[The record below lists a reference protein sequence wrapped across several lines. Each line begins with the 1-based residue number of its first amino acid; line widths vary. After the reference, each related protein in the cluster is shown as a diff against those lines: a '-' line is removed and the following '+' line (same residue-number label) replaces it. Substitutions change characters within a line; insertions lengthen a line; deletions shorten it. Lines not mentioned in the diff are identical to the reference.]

1 MAVAIPVPD
10 RLAVRAAT
18 PARTPTDRAA
28 DGFRIMQR
36 ATALFAEE
44 LHLET
49 LLRELSSLVASSLH
63 ASHVRIWLA
72 AESEATLRVRWSR
85 GQTTTT
91 PEPRR
96 AAIGDGVVGL
106 VLLRRAAVRLPESDD
121 ERLRDPDAEARGAVL
136 ACPMLDHHR
145 WVVGVIEVRG
155 PTMGAEFDLHDE
167 ALLAMLARHTAIGVS
182 RAELFGRLEEW
193 AKSLEMLLAFNAAV
207 NKHLDT
213 REVVRALVEHAAR
226 FLNAC
231 GGRAGVAVPT
241 AALGGD
247 LVMTSDG
254 RFLGGQW
261 IDEVTTWP
269 RGRGIPG
276 ALLDSEFPQLLNELD
291 PLTVADPTLEEA
303 GVTRIM
309 AVPIKTGALQLVGF
323 FELYRPS
330 SAPPFTWQDAAFV
343 ESLGNTTAV
352 AIENARLLRA
362 LEGSRDEV
370 RALSADHVLRLEQER
385 RQISRELH
393 DVAGQALIGIKLGLQ
408 AVAAR
413 VAQEAPSCRGEIDA
427 LRAAVNDSTLQLK
440 TLARHLRPPTL
451 DTLGLGAALRQLAAD
466 VEGRT
471 GVTIRLA
478 GVTDLPRLS
487 QETEI
492 ALYRI
497 VQEAL
502 TNVARHAG
510 ECSVWITLA
519 LDGELLAVEI
529 ADDGAG
535 FDPELI
541 PSGMGRLGMHER
553 ATLLGGTL
561 LVQSA
566 PGDGTRVQARVPVR

>member
-1 MAVAIPVPD
+1 MTAVELPPEFRAPRAAP
-10 RLAVRAAT
+10 AVRSAT
-18 PARTPTDRAA
+18 ERAA
-28 DGFRIMQR
+28 DGFRVLQR
-36 ATALFAEE
+36 ASALFAEE
-44 LHLET
+44 LRLDV
-49 LLRELSSLVASSLH
+49 LLRELSALVASAVQ
-63 ASHVRIWLA
+63 ASYVRIWLA
-72 AESEATLRVRWSR
+72 AESEATLRVRWCR
-85 GQTTTT
+85 GVATM
-91 PEPRR
+91 PETLVR
-96 AAIGDGVVGL
+96 ASIGEGIVGA
-106 VLLRRAAVRLPESDD
+106 VLLRRTTVHVKDPEDP
-121 ERLRDPDAEARGAVL
+121 RLRDGDPDAEGAAL
-136 ACPMLDHHR
+136 ACPMLDHLHR
-145 WVVGVIEVRG
+145 VVGVIEVRG
-155 PTMGAEFDLHDE
+155 PLLRPFDAIDE
-167 ALLAMLARHTAIGVS
+167 ELLGVVARHTAIGWS

-207 NKHLDT
+207 NKHLDP

-241 AALGGD
+241 ATLAGEL
-247 LVMTSDG
+247 MMSSDG
-254 RFLGGQW
+254 RFLHGQW
-261 IDEVTTWP
+261 ADERTTWT
-269 RGRGIPG
+269 RGEGIPG
-276 ALLDSEFPQLLNELD
+276 TLLESEFPLLANEPEPAML
-291 PLTVADPTLEEA
+291 ADPALAAA
-303 GVTRIM
+303 GVTRIL

-323 FELYRPS
+323 FELYRQP

-385 RQISRELH
+385 RQIARELH

-408 AVAAR
+408 AVTAR
-413 VAQEAPSCRGEIDA
+413 VAQEAPSCRSELDA

-440 TLARHLRPPTL
+440 TLARTLRPPTL
-451 DTLGLGAALRQLAAD
+451 DTLGLGAALRQLGAD

-471 GVTIRLA
+471 GLMIRLK
-478 GVTDLPRLS
+478 GVLDLPRLS

-510 ECSVWITLA
+510 ACEVWISLEHDAQTLR
-519 LDGELLAVEI
+519 VEI
-529 ADDGAG
+529 TDTGCG
-535 FDPELI
+535 FDLEQIAP
-541 PSGMGRLGMHER
+541 GMGRLGMHER

-561 LVQSA
+561 TVHSSV
-566 PGDGTRVQARVPVR
+566 GGGTRVEARVPVH

>member
-1 MAVAIPVPD
+1 MTAVVPLSD
-10 RLAVRAAT
+10 ARMLRAA
-18 PARTPTDRAA
+18 PAMRSGTERAA
-28 DGFRIMQR
+28 DGFRVMQR

-44 LHLET
+44 LRLDV
-49 LLRELSSLVASSLH
+49 LLRELSSLVASALQS
-63 ASHVRIWLA
+63 SYVRIWLA
-72 AESEATLRVRWSR
+72 VESEATLRVRWHQ
-85 GQTTTT
+85 GQAST
-91 PEPRR
+91 PASSPK
-96 AAIGDGVVGL
+96 ASIGEGVVGA
-106 VLLRRAAVRLPESDD
+106 VLLRRAPVEVTDPTDPRLRD
-121 ERLRDPDAEARGAVL
+121 RDPDAQGAAL
-136 ACPMLDHHR
+136 ACPMLDHLHR
-145 WVVGVIEVRG
+145 VVGVIEVRS
-155 PTMGAEFDLHDE
+155 PQLRAFDSVDAE
-167 ALLAMLARHTAIGVS
+167 LLAMLARHTAIGLS

-207 NKHLDT
+207 NKHLDR

-241 AALGGD
+241 AALAGE
-247 LVMTSDG
+247 LMMSSDG
-254 RFLGGQW
+254 RFLHGQW
-261 IDEVTTWP
+261 ADDRITWA
-269 RGRGIPG
+269 RGEGIPG
-276 ALLDSEFPQLLNELD
+276 ALLDSEFPLLVNDLD
-291 PLTVADPTLEEA
+291 PAEMDDVALAHA
-303 GVTRIM
+303 GVTRIL

-323 FELYRPS
+323 FELYRPT

-408 AVAAR
+408 AVAVR
-413 VAQEAPSCRGEIDA
+413 VAQEAPSCSGELDA

-440 TLARHLRPPTL
+440 TLARTLRPPTL
-451 DTLGLGAALRQLAAD
+451 DTLGLGAALRQLASD

-471 GVTIRLA
+471 GLSIRLK
-478 GVTDLPRLS
+478 GVSDLPRLS

-510 ECSVWITLA
+510 DCTVWITLTHDA
-519 LDGELLAVEI
+519 HELAVEI
-529 ADDGAG
+529 ADTGVG
-535 FDPELI
+535 FDDEQIGP
-541 PSGMGRLGMHER
+541 GMGRLGMHER

-561 LVQSA
+561 SVQSA
-566 PGDGTRVQARVPVR
+566 IGQGTRVEARVPVH

>member
-1 MAVAIPVPD
+1 MT
-10 RLAVRAAT
+10 LAVPLSEARAMRAASSVRSAT
-18 PARTPTDRAA
+18 ERAA
-28 DGFRIMQR
+28 DGFRVMQR

-44 LHLET
+44 LQLDV
-49 LLRELSSLVASSLH
+49 LLRELSILVASSLR
-63 ASHVRIWLA
+63 ASFVRVWLVS
-72 AESEATLRVRWSR
+72 ESEATLRLRWVKGSPS
-85 GQTTTT
+85 T
-91 PEPRR
+91 PHPAPR
-96 AAIGDGVVGL
+96 ASIGEGVVGS
-106 VLLRRAAVRLPESDD
+106 VLLRRATMRLNQTDD
-121 ERLRDPDAEARGAVL
+121 PRLHDHDADARGAAL
-136 ACPMLDHHR
+136 ACPMLDHLHR
-145 WVVGVIEVRG
+145 VVGVIEVRHPLAG
-155 PTMGAEFDLHDE
+155 EFDAMDE
-167 ALLAMLARHTAIGVS
+167 ELLEMLARHTAIGVS

-213 REVVRALVEHAAR
+213 RQVVRSLVEHAAR

-241 AALGGD
+241 AVLDGE
-247 LVMTSDG
+247 LMMSSDG
-254 RFLGGQW
+254 RFLNGQW
-261 IDEVTTWP
+261 AEERTTWT
-269 RGRGIPG
+269 RGDGIPG
-276 ALLDSEFPQLLNELD
+276 SLLDSEFPLLSNELD
-291 PLTVADPTLEEA
+291 VIGMDDHVLTEA
-303 GVTRIM
+303 GVTRIL

-323 FELYRPS
+323 FELYRPA

-413 VAQEAPSCRGEIDA
+413 VAQEAPSCRGELDS

-440 TLARHLRPPTL
+440 TLARTLRPPTL
-451 DTLGLGAALRQLAAD
+451 DTLGLGAALRQLASD

-471 GVTIRLA
+471 GLTIRLK
-478 GVTDLPRLS
+478 GVSDLPRLS

-502 TNVARHAG
+502 TNVAKHAG
-510 ECSVWITLA
+510 DCSVWITMTE
-519 LDGELLAVEI
+519 DDDTLAVEI
-529 ADDGAG
+529 ADDGSG
-535 FDPELI
+535 FDTDQVGP
-541 PSGMGRLGMHER
+541 GMGRLGMHER
-553 ATLLGGTL
+553 AALLEGTL
-561 LVQSA
+561 TVRSA
-566 PGDGTRVQARVPVR
+566 PGDGTRVEARVPVR